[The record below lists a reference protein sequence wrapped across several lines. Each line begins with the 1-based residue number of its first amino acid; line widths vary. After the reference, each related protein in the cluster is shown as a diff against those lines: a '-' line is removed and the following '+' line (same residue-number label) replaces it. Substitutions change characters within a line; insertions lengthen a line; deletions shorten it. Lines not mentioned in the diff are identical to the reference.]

1 MTAQKEIKQI
11 VCGGCLGYGFDKDIF
26 LGAISRNR
34 PDYITYDCGSIDSGP
49 YYLGEGVCFI
59 PKITAKID
67 LDIAL
72 SAGIPNKIPII
83 LTTAGGSG
91 ANVHL
96 NFLLEVIK
104 EIAKERHLTFKLA
117 AISAEIDKEFLKKEA
132 TQQVIQPLGPEKALT
147 VEEIDRSTRI
157 VAQMGVEPIIKAL
170 ETGADVILAGRACDE
185 MAGCALPMLKGF
197 DKGLAHHMGKILEC
211 GSQCIERARGRR
223 SSVFGILREDH
234 FLIEPA
240 DLKSKATVESVTKH
254 CAYEERNPVY
264 IEGPGG
270 AIDAS
275 DAKFE
280 QLNDRVVKVSGTRF
294 KKADKYTLKL
304 EGAAFVG
311 YRTIIIGGNRSQ
323 EMIDI
328 IDWCLEDTI
337 AKTHDF
343 FKDVPQNDYKIY
355 FHVYGKNGVMGDREP
370 VVKTKS
376 HELGI
381 VTEVVAKTQD
391 LADAV
396 AYFVAGTRLHH
407 MDYPGSLNRSCGN
420 MAFMSSPLEF
430 KNKAYELNIHHL
442 LVVDDPYALFPIT
455 VHQIGQEWVKKK
467 EAKPR

>member
-1 MTAQKEIKQI
+1 MSVQKEIRQL

-26 LGAISRNR
+26 VSGIARNR
-34 PDYITYDCGSIDSGP
+34 PDYITYDCGSIDPGP
-49 YYLGEGVCFI
+49 YYLGEGVSFV
-59 PKITAKID
+59 PKIAAKID
-67 LDIAL
+67 LDITL
-72 SAGIPNKIPII
+72 SAAIPNRIPVI

-96 NFLLEVIK
+96 DFLLEIIR
-104 EIAKERHLTFKLA
+104 EIARERHLTFRVA
-117 AISAEIDKEFLKKEA
+117 TISGEIEKEFLKKEVKR
-132 TQQVIQPLGPEKALT
+132 QIIQPLGPEKPLT
-147 VEEIDRSTRI
+147 EEEIDRSTRI
-157 VAQMGVEPIIKAL
+157 VAQMGVEPIMKAL
-170 ETGADVILAGRACDE
+170 GTGAEVILTGRACDE

-234 FLIEPA
+234 FLIEPV
-240 DLKSKATVESVTKH
+240 DLESKATVESVTKH

-264 IEGPGG
+264 IDGPGG

-275 DAKFE
+275 EAKFE
-280 QLNDRVVKVSGTRF
+280 QLNQRVVKVSGSRF
-294 KKADKYTLKL
+294 MKAAQYTLKL

-328 IDWCLEDTI
+328 IDWCLKDAIEK
-337 AKTHDF
+337 AHEYF
-343 FKDVPQNDYKIY
+343 SDVPKDDYKIY
-355 FHVYGKNGVMGDREP
+355 FHVYGKNGVMGKREP
-370 VVKTKS
+370 VVQTKS

-381 VTEVVAKTQD
+381 ITEVVAKSPE

-396 AYFVAGTRLHH
+396 AHFVAGTRLHH

-420 MAFMSSPLEF
+420 MAFMSSPLEYH
-430 KNKAYELNIHHL
+430 NKAYEFNIHHL
-442 LVVDDPYALFPIT
+442 LVVDDPCKLFPIT
-455 VHQIGQEWVKKK
+455 VHQIG
-467 EAKPR
+467 